1 MPRTWFPLS
10 PRQCITSHCWDT
22 GYSSFLVPHHDA
34 HPGGVD
40 KCSLGHYIRG
50 VSTSPESA
58 APEGRRR
65 IIAEVDAGVAHSLRV
80 FAAEHDTTI
89 SDVLRNLLENWLHFN
104 SPSVL
109 PTISVPDPPVVKG
122 PSRLLCLKEVASYF
136 QVSQETVRRWVRD
149 RLIVA
154 IRGGRRG
161 GYLFDPADILK
172 FRGKRSTGGRP

>member
-1 MPRTWFPLS
+1 
-10 PRQCITSHCWDT
+10 
-22 GYSSFLVPHHDA
+22 
-34 HPGGVD
+34 
-40 KCSLGHYIRG
+40 
-50 VSTSPESA
+50 
-58 APEGRRR
+58 
-65 IIAEVDAGVAHSLRV
+65 V

-104 SPSVL
+104 FPSVL

-122 PSRLLCLKEVASYF
+122 PPRLLRLEEVANHF
-136 QVSQETVRRWVRD
+136 QVSRETVRRWVRD

-172 FRGKRSTGGRP
+172 FRSKRTTGGRP

>member
-1 MPRTWFPLS
+1 MW
-10 PRQCITSHCWDT
+10 
-22 GYSSFLVPHHDA
+22 
-34 HPGGVD
+34 
-40 KCSLGHYIRG
+40 HYIEG
-50 VSTSPESA
+50 VSTSPERA

-65 IIAEVDAGVAHSLRV
+65 IIAEVDADVARSLRV

-89 SDVLRNLLENWLHFN
+89 SDVLRNLLENWLHFDF
-104 SPSVL
+104 PSVL
-109 PTISVPDPPVVKG
+109 PTISAPDPPVVKG
-122 PSRLLCLKEVASYF
+122 PPHLLCLKEVANYF

-172 FRGKRSTGGRP
+172 FRSRRTTGGRQ